1 MNIKDI
7 FNGACSVIGTG
18 ITYLLGG
25 WNAVLGILVLLI
37 GIDYVTGFIKGI
49 SYKELSSEIGAKGL
63 IKKAAIF
70 IVIILAHQ
78 IDTVASSSTPLFKTM
93 TCYFYISN
101 EGLSIIENLN
111 ALDVPLPSFITNV
124 LKKIKVEND
133 TIKS

>member
-18 ITYLLGG
+18 ITYLFWG
-25 WNAVLGILVLLI
+25 WNAVLGLDLLI

-49 SYKELSSEIGAKGL
+49 SYKELSSEIGEKGL

-70 IVIILAHQ
+70 IVIIWDHQ
-78 IDTVASSSTPLFKTM
+78 IDTVASNSTPLFKTM

-101 EGLSIIENLN
+101 EGLIIIENLN

-124 LKKIKVEND
+124 LKKIKDEND
-133 TIKS
+133 TIKN